1 MKTYLS
7 PAANSNYSALFAIIL
22 ISLAIFYFFP
32 VLFVNYFCDDYSIIK
47 YNPHL
52 ENPASLFQIFT
63 NQAITTGDAS
73 CFDNQIYRPFRTLYY
88 IFVVFFF
95 GKNPI
100 IFHFLNLIWHIGT
113 VAGLYLL
120 FIKECPSLFN
130 RCLSIFL
137 CLTFLFHPLHL
148 ENINTLN
155 AVGDILGSLLCLAC
169 MLILS
174 HSDKFSEKQVTLLFI
189 LCYSAMLFKEIFITL
204 PIILIL
210 YFFSK
215 LSRTQIL
222 ILFSSSLLYFLQRC
236 CIVKA
241 LAQKTD
247 TLNFF
252 QHILYIF
259 QTITA
264 YLINYIFPVNLSQ
277 AYLPA
282 SFPYLNFF
290 IPALLLILFFF
301 YYLTQKRSC
310 GRTYLLYLLAFLIS
324 MIPISNLI
332 PIRTFINDRLFY
344 FPSLILFIS
353 LYSLSVKLKIEVKKN
368 FYSLTLCF
376 LLFAY
381 TFFLFFSGYKRNLE
395 WLDQGTLLH
404 KSWIKTQEP
413 VLLWNMVYTLYQEQ
427 QYERLLRF
435 IEKNPPVLSENE
447 IPRYYKIL
455 CMAAI
460 KSQKNDLARFYY
472 SQLQS
477 IAESDTK
484 NIISEPE
491 WKTFSQKISQ
501 YKIWN

>member
-1 MKTYLS
+1 MKISLPPT
-7 PAANSNYSALFAIIL
+7 ANSNFSALAAVIL
-22 ISLAIFYFFP
+22 LSLTSFYFSP
-32 VLFVNYFCDDYSIIK
+32 VLFINFFCDDYSLIK
-47 YNPHL
+47 YNPYL

-73 CFDNQIYRPFRTLYY
+73 CFDTQIYRPFRTLYY
-88 IFVVFFF
+88 ISVVFFF

-100 IFHFLNLIWHIGT
+100 IFHLLNLIWHIGT
-113 VAGLYLL
+113 TLGLYML
-120 FIKECPSLFN
+120 FKKGQISLFD
-130 RCLSIFL
+130 RYLSIFL
-137 CLTFLFHPLHL
+137 CLIFLFHPIHL

-155 AVGDILGSLLCLAC
+155 AVGDILGSFLFLAC

-174 HSDKFSEKQVTLLFI
+174 YSDKLSVKQIIFVFI

-215 LSRTQIL
+215 LRRIQIL
-222 ILFSSSLLYFLQRC
+222 ILLSSSLLYFLQRC

-247 TLNFF
+247 ALNFF

-264 YLINYIFPVNLSQ
+264 YLINFIFPFNLSQ
-277 AYLPA
+277 AYLPG

-290 IPALLLILFFF
+290 IPAFILLGLLF
-301 YYLTQKRSC
+301 YHLMKKRSC
-310 GRTYLLYLLAFLIS
+310 GRTYLLYLLIFLLS

-332 PIRTFINDRLFY
+332 LIRTFINDRLFY

-353 LYSLSVKLKIEVKKN
+353 LYFLMAELKIEVKKN
-368 FYSLTLCF
+368 FYRYTLCF
-376 LLFAY
+376 LLFLY
-381 TFFLFFSGYKRNLE
+381 TISIYYSGYKRNLE
-395 WLDQGTLLH
+395 WLDQGTLLE
-404 KSWIKTQEP
+404 KSWIKTREP
-413 VLLWNMVYTLYQEQ
+413 VVLWNMVYTLYQEQ
-427 QYERLLRF
+427 QYERLLSF

-447 IPRYYKIL
+447 IPGYYKIL

-460 KSQKNDLARFYY
+460 KSRKNDLARFYY
-472 SQLQS
+472 SQLQR
-477 IAESDTK
+477 IVESDTK
-484 NIISEPE
+484 NIISKSE
-491 WKTFSQKISQ
+491 WEIFTQKISQ
-501 YKIWN
+501 YKIIH